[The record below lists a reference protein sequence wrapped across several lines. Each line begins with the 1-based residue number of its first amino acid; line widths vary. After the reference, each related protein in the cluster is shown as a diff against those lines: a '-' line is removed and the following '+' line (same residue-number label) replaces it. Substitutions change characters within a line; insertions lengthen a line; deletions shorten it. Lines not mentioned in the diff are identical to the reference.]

1 MPNRLLLP
9 FQIVSRF
16 VVFIQSETQLNFDLF
31 SKKSFIYSRCILFFL
46 QNETT
51 EDMVVGWS
59 PLDLD
64 SCAVSEVQ
72 SVEGS
77 IDLAV
82 GGCDGPSLDAAD
94 FTFDFS
100 DQQYR

>member
-1 MPNRLLLP
+1 M
-9 FQIVSRF
+9 
-16 VVFIQSETQLNFDLF
+16 
-31 SKKSFIYSRCILFFL
+31 
-46 QNETT
+46 
-51 EDMVVGWS
+51 MVGWS

-72 SVEGS
+72 SVESS
-77 IDLAV
+77 IDLAI
-82 GGCDGPSLDAAD
+82 GADGPSLDAAD

>member
-1 MPNRLLLP
+1 
-9 FQIVSRF
+9 
-16 VVFIQSETQLNFDLF
+16 
-31 SKKSFIYSRCILFFL
+31 
-46 QNETT
+46 
-51 EDMVVGWS
+51 MVVGWS
-59 PLDLD
+59 PSDLD

>member
-1 MPNRLLLP
+1 L
-9 FQIVSRF
+9 S
-16 VVFIQSETQLNFDLF
+16 FDLF
-31 SKKSFIYSRCILFFL
+31 SKNPSFSHVVFFFFL

-59 PLDLD
+59 PSDLD

>member
-1 MPNRLLLP
+1 
-9 FQIVSRF
+9 
-16 VVFIQSETQLNFDLF
+16 
-31 SKKSFIYSRCILFFL
+31 
-46 QNETT
+46 
-51 EDMVVGWS
+51 MVVGWS

>member
-1 MPNRLLLP
+1 M
-9 FQIVSRF
+9 
-16 VVFIQSETQLNFDLF
+16 
-31 SKKSFIYSRCILFFL
+31 
-46 QNETT
+46 
-51 EDMVVGWS
+51 MMGWS

-72 SVEGS
+72 SVESS
-77 IDLAV
+77 IDLAL
-82 GGCDGPSLDAAD
+82 GADGGPSLDAGD